1 MNENERSGFEKLE
14 AAFRAVNAE
23 EWEGAE
29 LSSDLTHSAEYE
41 RKMETLLREQKHP
54 YLRLFNTVGK
64 RVAVFVMA
72 ILLGFASTMSISAVR
87 KPVVNFFIKAHEN
100 FLELFYEPEEEE
112 RIPEKIE
119 EIYTLGVLPDESEW
133 LTRFIGE
140 KDVTT
145 TWRNDDV
152 NLTLVQ
158 TTLDARLFV
167 NETMERIVKIWLD
180 EKEITVIQ
188 KFGVTIYIWNT
199 DEYAFHLVAK
209 GDLTQEEMA
218 QMVGSLMLDRTTQT
232 R

>member
-41 RKMETLLREQKHP
+41 RKMEALLREQKHP
-54 YLRLFNTVGK
+54 YLRLVNTVGK

-145 TWRNDDV
+145 TWGTDDV

-218 QMVGSLMLDRTTQT
+218 QMVGSLMLDRTTPT

>member
-1 MNENERSGFEKLE
+1 M
-14 AAFRAVNAE
+14 
-23 EWEGAE
+23 
-29 LSSDLTHSAEYE
+29 
-41 RKMETLLREQKHP
+41 
-54 YLRLFNTVGK
+54 
-64 RVAVFVMA
+64 
-72 ILLGFASTMSISAVR
+72 
-87 KPVVNFFIKAHEN
+87 
-100 FLELFYEPEEEE
+100 
-112 RIPEKIE
+112 
-119 EIYTLGVLPDESEW
+119 GVLPDESEW

-145 TWRNDDV
+145 TWGNGDV

>member
-41 RKMETLLREQKHP
+41 RKMEALLREQKHP

>member
-1 MNENERSGFEKLE
+1 MNENERLGFEKLE

-41 RKMETLLREQKHP
+41 RKMAALLREQKRP
-54 YLRLFNTVGK
+54 YLRLVNTVGK

-145 TWRNDDV
+145 TWGNDDV

-218 QMVGSLMLDRTTQT
+218 QMVGSLMLDRTTPT

>member
-23 EWEGAE
+23 EWERAE

-41 RKMETLLREQKHP
+41 RKMEALLREQKRP
-54 YLRLFNTVGK
+54 YLRLVNTVGK

-133 LTRFIGE
+133 LTRFISE

-145 TWRNDDV
+145 TWGNDDV